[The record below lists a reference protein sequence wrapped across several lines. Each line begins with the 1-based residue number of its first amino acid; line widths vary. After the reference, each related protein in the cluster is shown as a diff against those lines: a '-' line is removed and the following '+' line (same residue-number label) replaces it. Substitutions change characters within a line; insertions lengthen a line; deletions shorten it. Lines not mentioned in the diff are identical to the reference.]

1 MKNRLTNRFHMRYTR
16 VNSIGWEQTWHRV
29 SSNQVYRH
37 HGYDYAVVSVFL
49 PDTGV
54 LGIEASA
61 GLHPV
66 IQVRL
71 KPRLHFRI
79 GA

>member
-37 HGYDYAVVSVFL
+37 HGYDYAVVSVFYR
-49 PDTGV
+49 T
-54 LGIEASA
+54 
-61 GLHPV
+61 PV
-66 IQVRL
+66 FGELRL
-71 KPRLHFRI
+71 QPAYI
-79 GA
+79 W